1 MQADLLIIGAGPA
14 GLCHAFWR
22 LQQDPDLDV
31 RIVDKAPQPGG
42 WVQTRRIEGY
52 SCEIGPQAFRPN
64 DDSDALIAALGM
76 ESRVVSCNEAAKLR
90 FIARGGVLHPLPM
103 GPGDLLR
110 SRLFTFGGKLRFVT
124 EPFRKSRSPA
134 GETLAQFTRRRFGK
148 QTVPLAE
155 AMASG
160 VFGGDAHRLEMAA
173 AFSKVLELEAEH
185 GSLMKAMGA
194 LARERRAKEQER
206 GQPRPALCTFKTGME
221 ELIQTLRQK
230 LGDRLVLGWKVSR
243 VHHIRDRWT
252 AFLAGDSATTITA
265 NELVIAVPA
274 HTTSLLLSDVD
285 ADLAAELRAIPFA
298 DIADIYLGFWAS
310 DVAEKLAGFGFLMD
324 RSENSPYLGAI
335 YASSLFPDRAM
346 KDRFLVRILAG
357 GALNE
362 GFLERDEDTIA
373 QEAEQLLRDYTG
385 ITGQLLFKRVYKL
398 RNAIPQYV
406 EGHHDRVDRIE
417 GLSGRHPGL
426 KLIGNS
432 FYDVSLVG
440 QLGK

>member
-22 LQQDPDLDV
+22 LQQDPNLDV

-52 SCEIGPQAFRPN
+52 SCEIGPQGFRPN
-64 DDSDALIAALGM
+64 DASDALIKALDM
-76 ESRVVSCNEAAKLR
+76 ESRVVPCNEAAKLR
-90 FIARGGVLHPLPM
+90 FIARHGSLHPLPM
-103 GPGDLLR
+103 GPKDLLKT
-110 SRLFTFGGKLRFVT
+110 RLFNLGGKLRFIT

-148 QTVPLAE
+148 QAVPLAE

-173 AFSKVLELEAEH
+173 AFPQVLELEAKH
-185 GSLMKAMGA
+185 GSLLKAMGA
-194 LARERRAKEQER
+194 LARQRRESGAK
-206 GQPRPALCTFKTGME
+206 PRPALCTFKTGME
-221 ELIQTLRQK
+221 ELVQTLRQQ
-230 LGDRLVLGWKVSR
+230 LSDRLVLGWEVSR
-243 VHHIRDRWT
+243 VRRIRDRWT
-252 AFLAGDSATTITA
+252 AFLSGDSATTITA

-274 HTTSLLLSDVD
+274 HTASLLLPDVD
-285 ADLAAELRAIPFA
+285 ADLATELRAIPFA

-310 DVAEKLAGFGFLMD
+310 DAAQKLAGFGFLMD

-346 KDRFLVRILAG
+346 KDRFLVRIMAG
-357 GALNE
+357 GALHE
-362 GFLERDEDTIA
+362 GFLERDEETIA
-373 QEAEQLLRDYTG
+373 KEAEQLLRDYTG

-406 EGHHDRVDRIE
+406 EGHRDRVLRIE
-417 GLSGRHPGL
+417 TLSGRQPGL
-426 KLIGNS
+426 RLIGNS
-432 FYDVSLVG
+432 FHEVAMVG

>member
-1 MQADLLIIGAGPA
+1 MQTDLLIIGAGPA

-42 WVQTRRIEGY
+42 WVQTRRTEGY

-64 DDSDALIAALGM
+64 DDSDALVAALGM
-76 ESRVVSCNEAAKLR
+76 ESRVVPCNETAKLR
-90 FIARGGVLHPLPM
+90 FIARGGQLHALPM
-103 GPGDLLR
+103 GPKELLGT
-110 SRLFTFGGKLRFVT
+110 SLFTFGGKLRLMS

-148 QTVPLAE
+148 QAVPLAE

-160 VFGGDAHRLEMAA
+160 IFGGDAHRLEMAA
-173 AFSKVLELEAEH
+173 AFPKVLEMEAEH
-185 GSLMKAMGA
+185 GSLLKAMGA
-194 LARERRAKEQER
+194 LARERKAAQRK
-206 GQPRPALCTFKTGME
+206 PRPALCTFKAGME

-230 LGDRLVLGWKVSR
+230 LSKHLVLGWEVSR
-243 VHHIRDRWT
+243 VRPIRDRWT

-265 NELVIAVPA
+265 KELVLAIPA
-274 HTTSLLLSDVD
+274 HTASVLLPDVD
-285 ADLAAELRAIPFA
+285 AELAEELRAIPFA

-310 DVAEKLAGFGFLMD
+310 DVQQKLTGFGFLMD

-346 KDRFLVRILAG
+346 KDRFLVRVLAG

-362 GFLERDEDTIA
+362 GFLERDEETMA
-373 QEAEQLLRDYTG
+373 AEAEQLLRDYTG
-385 ITGQLLFKRVYKL
+385 ITGQVLFKRVYKL
-398 RNAIPQYV
+398 RHAIPQYV
-406 EGHHDRVDRIE
+406 EGHHDRVRRIE
-417 GLSGRHPGL
+417 RLAGRHSGL
-426 KLIGNS
+426 RLIGNS
-432 FYDVSLVG
+432 YHDVAMVG